1 MVKNLPAMPETQ
13 VLEMG
18 ASPGEGNGYPLR
30 LPGESHGERSLMDYS
45 PWGYKES
52 DMTQQ
57 LTLLLLLTCYKH

>member
-18 ASPGEGNGYPLR
+18 ASPGEGNGYPLQ